1 MTASHPSHLLALETG
16 GNQAYVYR
24 GPRLRESIGASA
36 LIAAVGT
43 TWVTDAVRS
52 LPVETVETV
61 VSNSG
66 KAVLMGDRESLR
78 TVLQAVTLRALVE
91 APGLDVAGG
100 IVEIGAGGF
109 FPALSAAFGKLALNR
124 SGLRGPENRFQRLP
138 IVDTCNSSGGP
149 AAGVERVRENSMTL
163 GHEAFAKRAA
173 ADLGWTTMTSEV
185 DKVRFTRSI
194 DRLDAE
200 LPGSWVA
207 VVHADGSGMGQTFLA
222 FDQHLRQHGLD
233 EHLATVEAS
242 ADAYRQLSMAVEAC
256 TRKAWK
262 AAATTVANKFG
273 SPVDLVPVLL
283 GGDDIT
289 VVAAGNIALPF
300 AEAYLTEF
308 TKITGQDS
316 TLQELRV
323 GAISAGAAVVWTKP
337 SFPYRAAYGLAEER
351 LKHAKAVARSVAE
364 LGAAPPSV
372 VDVFVLY
379 DSLIDN
385 AERRTPD
392 GGALLSANP
401 YALVDHHALPS
412 IDVVKQGVKAMQG
425 KAVASGQVHEI
436 RSLLTTLGVPAAQ
449 RRLDELEVSHSE
461 VHGIVAPLVHRLG
474 DRSLVTLLDALD
486 VADAT
491 GGTAGAD
498 EREGAA

>member
-1 MTASHPSHLLALETG
+1 MSASHPSHLLALETG

-36 LIAAVGT
+36 LIAAAGT
-43 TWVTDAVRS
+43 TWAREAAES
-52 LPVETVETV
+52 LPVTTV
-61 VSNSG
+61 VSTSG

-78 TVLQAVTLRALVE
+78 TVLQAVTLRALTE

-100 IVEIGAGGF
+100 IVEIGEGGF
-109 FPALSAAFGKLALNR
+109 FPALGAAFGKLALNR
-124 SGLRGPENRFQRLP
+124 GGLRGAESRFQRLP

-149 AAGVERVRENSMTL
+149 AAGVQRVRENSMTL

-173 ADLGWTTMTSEV
+173 ADSGWQTMTSGV
-185 DKVRFTRSI
+185 DKVRFARSI

-207 VVHADGSGMGQTFLA
+207 VVHADGCGMGQTFLA

-233 EHLATVEAS
+233 QHLATVEAS
-242 ADAYRQLSMAVEAC
+242 ADAYRQLSTAVEQC
-256 TRKAWK
+256 TREAWK
-262 AAATTVANKFG
+262 AAAIRVADEFG

-300 AEAYLTEF
+300 AEAYLSEF
-308 TKITGQDS
+308 TEITGRNS
-316 TLQELRV
+316 TLQALGV

-379 DSLIDN
+379 DSLIDTT
-385 AERRTPD
+385 ERRTPD
-392 GGALLSANP
+392 GQALLSGNP
-401 YALVDHHALPS
+401 YALADHGSLPS
-412 IDVVKQGVKAMQG
+412 IDVVKQGVTAVQG

-449 RRLDELEVSHSE
+449 RRLDELMVSHRK
-461 VHGIVAPLVHRLG
+461 VHDLVAPLVQDFG
-474 DRSLVTLLDALD
+474 ERSLVTLLDVLD

-491 GGTAGAD
+491 GSVAD
-498 EREGAA
+498 SAAKEGAA